1 MLLKVGVEMRL
12 NEYMLETFP
21 NLELRS
27 PLFYN
32 GDIGIRFKLGA
43 NYDYNNIYEN
53 CPYLEG
59 VYNRAIA
66 LFQSLHSKTDDIYIV
81 VDVNDYA
88 DGETFKHKLNIFSKY
103 VKEKSD
109 LFKLQKNTIPY
120 VFPEDDEDGLYKT
133 HRFTLKCKVSDLK
146 YIPMLKAICN
156 QDMGIKPSIFH
167 RVYFINVNK
176 NTIFHIYD
184 DRGCDVLAI
193 APDTIRDMYHTYNDW
208 ILDYDRKKSIKYLIE
223 CSLL

>member
-12 NEYMLETFP
+12 NGYMLETFP
-21 NLELRS
+21 NLELRP

-32 GDIGIRFKLGA
+32 GDIRIRFKLGV

-59 VYNRAIA
+59 VYNRAIT

-184 DRGCDVLAI
+184 DRGCDVLATS
-193 APDTIRDMYHTYNDW
+193 PNTIRDMYHTYNDW
-208 ILDYDRKKSIKYLIE
+208 ILDYDRNKIDKVFN
-223 CSLL
+223 

>member
-12 NEYMLETFP
+12 REYMLETFP
-21 NLELRS
+21 NLELRP

-32 GDIGIRFKLGA
+32 GDIGIRFKLGV
-43 NYDYNNIYEN
+43 NYDCTNIYEN

-59 VYNRAIA
+59 VYNRAIT

-81 VDVNDYA
+81 VDVNDFA

-156 QDMGIKPSIFH
+156 QDMGIKPRIFH
-167 RVYFINVNK
+167 MVYFINVNK

-184 DRGCDVLAI
+184 DRGCDVLATS
-193 APDTIRDMYHTYNDW
+193 PNTIRICIIHIMIGY
-208 ILDYDRKKSIKYLIE
+208 
-223 CSLL
+223 

>member
-1 MLLKVGVEMRL
+1 MRL

-21 NLELRS
+21 NLELRP

-32 GDIGIRFKLGA
+32 GDIGIRFRLGV
-43 NYDYNNIYEN
+43 NYDCNNIYEN

-59 VYNRAIA
+59 VYNRAIT
-66 LFQSLHSKTDDIYIV
+66 LFQSLYATEDDIYIV

-88 DGETFKHKLNIFSKY
+88 DGEIFKHKLNIFSKY

-109 LFKLQKNTIPY
+109 LFKLQKNTTPY
-120 VFPEDDEDGLYKT
+120 IFPEDDEDGVYKM
-133 HRFTLKCKVSDLK
+133 HRYTLKCKVSDLK

-156 QDMGIKPSIFH
+156 QEMGIKPRIFH

-176 NTIFHIYD
+176 NTIFHVYD
-184 DRGCDVLAI
+184 DRGCDVLTTS
-193 APDTIRDMYHTYNDW
+193 PNTIRDIYHTYNDW
-208 ILDYDRKKSIKYLIE
+208 ILEYDRNKIDKVFN
-223 CSLL
+223 

>member
-1 MLLKVGVEMRL
+1 MLLKVGVEMGL

-21 NLELRS
+21 NLELRP

-32 GDIGIRFKLGA
+32 GDIGIRFRLGV

-59 VYNRAIA
+59 VYNRAIT
-66 LFQSLHSKTDDIYIV
+66 LFQSLHATEDDIYIV

-88 DGETFKHKLNIFSKY
+88 DGETFKQKLNIFSKY
-103 VKEKSD
+103 VKRSPICLSYRKIQS
-109 LFKLQKNTIPY
+109 LMFS
-120 VFPEDDEDGLYKT
+120 EDDEDGAYKT
-133 HRFTLKCKVSDLK
+133 HRYTLKCKISDFT

-156 QDMGIKPSIFH
+156 QDMGIKPRIFH

-176 NTIFHIYD
+176 NTIFHVYD
-184 DRGCDVLAI
+184 DRGCDVLATS
-193 APDTIRDMYHTYNDW
+193 PNTIRDIYHTYNDW
-208 ILDYDRKKSIKYLIE
+208 ILEYDRNKIDKVFN
-223 CSLL
+223 

>member
-12 NEYMLETFP
+12 NGYMLETFP
-21 NLELRS
+21 NLELRP

-32 GDIGIRFKLGA
+32 GDIGIRFKLGV

-59 VYNRAIA
+59 VYNRAIT

-81 VDVNDYA
+81 VDVNDFA

-184 DRGCDVLAI
+184 DRGCDVLATS
-193 APDTIRDMYHTYNDW
+193 PNTIRDMYHTYNDW
-208 ILDYDRKKSIKYLIE
+208 ILDYDRNKIDKVFN
-223 CSLL
+223 

>member
-1 MLLKVGVEMRL
+1 MLLKVGVEMGL

-21 NLELRS
+21 NLELRPS
-27 PLFYN
+27 LFYN
-32 GDIGIRFKLGA
+32 GDIGIRFRLGV

-53 CPYLEG
+53 CSYLEG
-59 VYNRAIA
+59 VYNRAIT
-66 LFQSLHSKTDDIYIV
+66 LFQFLHATEDDIYIV

-120 VFPEDDEDGLYKT
+120 VFPEDNEDGLYKT
-133 HRFTLKCKVSDLK
+133 NRFTLKCKVSDLK

-156 QDMGIKPSIFH
+156 QDMGIKPRIFH

-176 NTIFHIYD
+176 NTIYHIYD
-184 DRGCDVLAI
+184 DRGCDILATS
-193 APDTIRDMYHTYNDW
+193 PNTIRDMYHTYNDW
-208 ILDYDRKKSIKYLIE
+208 ILDYDSNKIDKVFN
-223 CSLL
+223 

>member
-12 NEYMLETFP
+12 KEYMLETFP
-21 NLELRS
+21 NLELRP

-32 GDIGIRFKLGA
+32 GDIGIRFKLGV
-43 NYDYNNIYEN
+43 NYDCTNIYEN

-59 VYNRAIA
+59 VYNRAIT
-66 LFQSLHSKTDDIYIV
+66 LFQSLHSKTDDMYIV

-146 YIPMLKAICN
+146 YIPMLKAMCN
-156 QDMGIKPSIFH
+156 QDMGIKPRIFH
-167 RVYFINVNK
+167 MVYFININK

-184 DRGCDVLAI
+184 DRGCDVLATS
-193 APDTIRDMYHTYNDW
+193 PNTIRNMYHTYNDW
-208 ILDYDRKKSIKYLIE
+208 VLEYDRNKIDKVFN
-223 CSLL
+223 

>member
-1 MLLKVGVEMRL
+1 MRL
-12 NEYMLETFP
+12 REYMLETFP
-21 NLELRS
+21 NLELRP

-32 GDIGIRFKLGA
+32 GDIGIRFKLGV
-43 NYDYNNIYEN
+43 NYDCTNIYEN

-59 VYNRAIA
+59 VYNRAIT

-81 VDVNDYA
+81 VDVNDFA

-156 QDMGIKPSIFH
+156 QDMGIKPRIFH
-167 RVYFINVNK
+167 MVYFINVNK

-184 DRGCDVLAI
+184 DRGCDVLATS
-193 APDTIRDMYHTYNDW
+193 PNTIRDMYHTYNDW
-208 ILDYDRKKSIKYLIE
+208 ILDYNRNKIDKVFN
-223 CSLL
+223 

>member
-12 NEYMLETFP
+12 KEYMLETFP
-21 NLELRS
+21 NLELRP

-32 GDIGIRFKLGA
+32 GDIGIRFKLGV
-43 NYDYNNIYEN
+43 NYDCTNIYEN

-59 VYNRAIA
+59 VYNRAIT
-66 LFQSLHSKTDDIYIV
+66 LFQSLHSKTDDMYIV

-133 HRFTLKCKVSDLK
+133 HRYTLKCKVSNLK
-146 YIPMLKAICN
+146 YIPMIKAICN
-156 QDMGIKPSIFH
+156 QDMGIKPRIFH
-167 RVYFINVNK
+167 MVYFININK

-184 DRGCDVLAI
+184 DRGCDVLATS
-193 APDTIRDMYHTYNDW
+193 PNTIRNMYHTYNDW
-208 ILDYDRKKSIKYLIE
+208 VLEYDRNKIDKVFN
-223 CSLL
+223 

>member
-1 MLLKVGVEMRL
+1 MRL
-12 NEYMLETFP
+12 NGYMLETFP
-21 NLELRS
+21 NLELRP

-32 GDIGIRFKLGA
+32 GDIGIRFKLGV

-59 VYNRAIA
+59 VYNRAIT
-66 LFQSLHSKTDDIYIV
+66 LFQSLHATEDDIYIV
-81 VDVNDYA
+81 VDVNDFA

-167 RVYFINVNK
+167 RVYFININK

-184 DRGCDVLAI
+184 DRGCDVLATS
-193 APDTIRDMYHTYNDW
+193 PNTIRDMYHTYNDL
-208 ILDYDRKKSIKYLIE
+208 ILDYDRNKIDKVFN
-223 CSLL
+223 

>member
-1 MLLKVGVEMRL
+1 MRL
-12 NEYMLETFP
+12 KEYMLETFP
-21 NLELRS
+21 NLELRP

-32 GDIGIRFKLGA
+32 GDIGIRFKLGV
-43 NYDYNNIYEN
+43 NYDCTNIYEN

-59 VYNRAIA
+59 VYNRAIT
-66 LFQSLHSKTDDIYIV
+66 LFQSLHSKTDDMYIV

-133 HRFTLKCKVSDLK
+133 HRYTLKCKVSNLK
-146 YIPMLKAICN
+146 YIPMIKAICN
-156 QDMGIKPSIFH
+156 QDMGIKPRIFH
-167 RVYFINVNK
+167 MVYFININK

-184 DRGCDVLAI
+184 DRGCDVLATS
-193 APDTIRDMYHTYNDW
+193 PSTIRNMYHTYNDW
-208 ILDYDRKKSIKYLIE
+208 VLEYDRNKIDKVFN
-223 CSLL
+223 

>member
-1 MLLKVGVEMRL
+1 MLLKVGVEMRV
-12 NEYMLETFP
+12 NGYMLETFP
-21 NLELRS
+21 NLELRP

-32 GDIGIRFKLGA
+32 GDIGIRFKLGV

-59 VYNRAIA
+59 VYNRAIT
-66 LFQSLHSKTDDIYIV
+66 LFQSLHATEDDIYIV
-81 VDVNDYA
+81 VDVNDFA

-167 RVYFINVNK
+167 RVYFININK

-184 DRGCDVLAI
+184 DRGCDVLATS
-193 APDTIRDMYHTYNDW
+193 PNTIRDMYHTYNDW
-208 ILDYDRKKSIKYLIE
+208 ILDYDRNKIDKVFN
-223 CSLL
+223 

>member
-12 NEYMLETFP
+12 REYMLETFP
-21 NLELRS
+21 NLELRP

-32 GDIGIRFKLGA
+32 GDIGIRFKLGV
-43 NYDYNNIYEN
+43 NYDCTNIYEN

-59 VYNRAIA
+59 VYNRAIT
-66 LFQSLHSKTDDIYIV
+66 LFQSLHSKTDDMYIV

-120 VFPEDDEDGLYKT
+120 VFPEDDEDGVYKT
-133 HRFTLKCKVSDLK
+133 HRYTLKCKVSDLK
-146 YIPMLKAICN
+146 YIPMIKAICN
-156 QDMGIKPSIFH
+156 QDMGIKPRIFH
-167 RVYFINVNK
+167 MVYFININK

-184 DRGCDVLAI
+184 DRGCDVLA
-193 APDTIRDMYHTYNDW
+193 T
-208 ILDYDRKKSIKYLIE
+208 S
-223 CSLL
+223 

>member
-12 NEYMLETFP
+12 KEYMLETFP
-21 NLELRS
+21 NLELRP
-27 PLFYN
+27 PLFYSWA
-32 GDIGIRFKLGA
+32 IGIRFKLGM

-59 VYNRAIA
+59 VYNRAIT
-66 LFQSLHSKTDDIYIV
+66 LFQSLHSETDDMYIV
-81 VDVNDYA
+81 VDVDDYA

-120 VFPEDDEDGLYKT
+120 VFPEDDEDGVYKT
-133 HRFTLKCKVSDLK
+133 HRYTLKCKVSDLK
-146 YIPMLKAICN
+146 YIPMIKAICN
-156 QDMGIKPSIFH
+156 QDMGIKPRIFH
-167 RVYFINVNK
+167 RVYFININK

-184 DRGCDVLAI
+184 DRGCDVLATS
-193 APDTIRDMYHTYNDW
+193 PNTIRNMYHTYNDW
-208 ILDYDRKKSIKYLIE
+208 ILEYDRNKIDKVFN
-223 CSLL
+223 

>member
-12 NEYMLETFP
+12 NGYMLETFP
-21 NLELRS
+21 NLELRP

-32 GDIGIRFKLGA
+32 GDIGIRFKLGV

-59 VYNRAIA
+59 VYNRAIT
-66 LFQSLHSKTDDIYIV
+66 LFQSLHATEDDIYIV
-81 VDVNDYA
+81 VDVNDFA

-120 VFPEDDEDGLYKT
+120 VFLEDDEDGLYKT

-167 RVYFINVNK
+167 RVYFININK

-184 DRGCDVLAI
+184 DRGCDVLATS
-193 APDTIRDMYHTYNDW
+193 PNTIRDMYHTYNDW
-208 ILDYDRKKSIKYLIE
+208 ILDYDRNKIDKVFN
-223 CSLL
+223 

>member
-21 NLELRS
+21 NLELRP

-32 GDIGIRFKLGA
+32 GDIGIRFKLGV

-59 VYNRAIA
+59 VYNRAIT

-81 VDVNDYA
+81 VDVNDFA

-167 RVYFINVNK
+167 RVYFININK

-184 DRGCDVLAI
+184 DRGCDVLATS
-193 APDTIRDMYHTYNDW
+193 PNTIRDMYHTYNDW
-208 ILDYDRKKSIKYLIE
+208 ILDYDRKKIDKVFN
-223 CSLL
+223 

>member
-12 NEYMLETFP
+12 KEYMLETFP
-21 NLELRS
+21 NLELRP

-32 GDIGIRFKLGA
+32 GDMGIRFKLGV
-43 NYDYNNIYEN
+43 NYDCTNIYEN

-59 VYNRAIA
+59 VYNRAIT
-66 LFQSLHSKTDDIYIV
+66 LFQSLHSKTDDMYIV

-184 DRGCDVLAI
+184 DRGCDVLATS
-193 APDTIRDMYHTYNDW
+193 PNTIRDMYHTYNDW
-208 ILDYDRKKSIKYLIE
+208 ILDYDRNKIDKVFN
-223 CSLL
+223 

>member
-1 MLLKVGVEMRL
+1 MRL
-12 NEYMLETFP
+12 KEYMLETFP
-21 NLELRS
+21 NLELRP

-32 GDIGIRFKLGA
+32 GDIGIRFKLGV
-43 NYDYNNIYEN
+43 NYDCTNIYEN

-59 VYNRAIA
+59 VYNRAIT
-66 LFQSLHSKTDDIYIV
+66 LFQSLHSKTDDMYIV

-133 HRFTLKCKVSDLK
+133 HRYTLKCKVSNLK
-146 YIPMLKAICN
+146 YIPMIKAICN
-156 QDMGIKPSIFH
+156 QDMGIKPRIFH
-167 RVYFINVNK
+167 MVYFININK

-184 DRGCDVLAI
+184 DRGCDVLATS
-193 APDTIRDMYHTYNDW
+193 PNTIRNMYHTYNDW
-208 ILDYDRKKSIKYLIE
+208 VLEYDRNKIDKVFN
-223 CSLL
+223 

>member
-12 NEYMLETFP
+12 REYMLETFP
-21 NLELRS
+21 NLELRP

-32 GDIGIRFKLGA
+32 GDIGIRFKLGV
-43 NYDYNNIYEN
+43 NYDCTNIYEN

-59 VYNRAIA
+59 VYNRAIT
-66 LFQSLHSKTDDIYIV
+66 LFQSLHSKTDDMYIV

-120 VFPEDDEDGLYKT
+120 VFPEDDEDGVYKT
-133 HRFTLKCKVSDLK
+133 HRYTLKCKVSDLK
-146 YIPMLKAICN
+146 YIPMIKAICN
-156 QDMGIKPSIFH
+156 QDMGIKPRIFH
-167 RVYFINVNK
+167 MVYFININK

-184 DRGCDVLAI
+184 DRGCDVLATS
-193 APDTIRDMYHTYNDW
+193 PNTIRDMYHTYND
-208 ILDYDRKKSIKYLIE
+208 
-223 CSLL
+223 

>member
-21 NLELRS
+21 NLELRP

-103 VKEKSD
+103 VKEKYD

-208 ILDYDRKKSIKYLIE
+208 ILDYNRNKIDKVFN
-223 CSLL
+223 

>member
-12 NEYMLETFP
+12 KEYMLETFP
-21 NLELRS
+21 NLELRP

-32 GDIGIRFKLGA
+32 GDIGIRFRLGV
-43 NYDYNNIYEN
+43 NYDCTNIYEN

-59 VYNRAIA
+59 VYNRAIT
-66 LFQSLHSKTDDIYIV
+66 LFQSLHSKTDDMYIV

-133 HRFTLKCKVSDLK
+133 HRYTLKCKVSNLK
-146 YIPMLKAICN
+146 YIPMIKAICN
-156 QDMGIKPSIFH
+156 QDMGIKPRIFH
-167 RVYFINVNK
+167 MVYFININK

-184 DRGCDVLAI
+184 DRGCDVLATS
-193 APDTIRDMYHTYNDW
+193 PNTIRNMYHTYNDW
-208 ILDYDRKKSIKYLIE
+208 VLEYDRNKIDKVFN
-223 CSLL
+223 

>member
-1 MLLKVGVEMRL
+1 MRL
-12 NEYMLETFP
+12 REYMLETFQ
-21 NLELRS
+21 NLELRP

-32 GDIGIRFKLGA
+32 GDIGIRFKLGV
-43 NYDYNNIYEN
+43 NYDCTNIYEN

-59 VYNRAIA
+59 VYNRAIT

-81 VDVNDYA
+81 VDVNDFA

-156 QDMGIKPSIFH
+156 QDMGIKPRIFH
-167 RVYFINVNK
+167 MVYFINVNK

-184 DRGCDVLAI
+184 DRGCDVLATS
-193 APDTIRDMYHTYNDW
+193 PNTIRDMYHTYNDW
-208 ILDYDRKKSIKYLIE
+208 ILDYDRNKIDKVFN
-223 CSLL
+223 

>member
-12 NEYMLETFP
+12 NGYMLETFP
-21 NLELRS
+21 NLELRP

-32 GDIGIRFKLGA
+32 GDIGIRFKLGV
-43 NYDYNNIYEN
+43 NYDCNNIYEN

-59 VYNRAIA
+59 VYNRAIT

-81 VDVNDYA
+81 VDVNDFA

-103 VKEKSD
+103 VKEKSN

-184 DRGCDVLAI
+184 DRGCDVLATF
-193 APDTIRDMYHTYNDW
+193 PNTIRDMYHTYNDW
-208 ILDYDRKKSIKYLIE
+208 ILDYDRNKIDKVFN
-223 CSLL
+223 

>member
-12 NEYMLETFP
+12 NGYMLETFP
-21 NLELRS
+21 NLELRP

-32 GDIGIRFKLGA
+32 GGIGIRFKLGV

-59 VYNRAIA
+59 VYNRAIT
-66 LFQSLHSKTDDIYIV
+66 LFQSLHATEDDIYIV
-81 VDVNDYA
+81 VDVNDFA

-167 RVYFINVNK
+167 RVYFININK

-184 DRGCDVLAI
+184 DRGCDVLATS
-193 APDTIRDMYHTYNDW
+193 PNTIRDMYHTYNDW
-208 ILDYDRKKSIKYLIE
+208 ILDYDRNKIDKVFN
-223 CSLL
+223 

>member
-12 NEYMLETFP
+12 NGYMLETFP
-21 NLELRS
+21 NLELRP

-32 GDIGIRFKLGA
+32 GDIGIRFKLGV

-59 VYNRAIA
+59 VYNRAIT

-81 VDVNDYA
+81 VDVNDFA

-184 DRGCDVLAI
+184 DRGCDVLATS
-193 APDTIRDMYHTYNDW
+193 PNTIRDMYHTYNGW
-208 ILDYDRKKSIKYLIE
+208 ILDYD
-223 CSLL
+223 

>member
-12 NEYMLETFP
+12 REYMLETFP
-21 NLELRS
+21 NLELRP

-32 GDIGIRFKLGA
+32 GDIGIRFKLGV
-43 NYDYNNIYEN
+43 NYDCTNIYEN

-59 VYNRAIA
+59 VYNRAIT
-66 LFQSLHSKTDDIYIV
+66 LFQSLHSKTDDMYIV

-120 VFPEDDEDGLYKT
+120 VFPEDDEDGVYKT
-133 HRFTLKCKVSDLK
+133 HRYTLKCKVSDLK
-146 YIPMLKAICN
+146 YIPMIKAICN
-156 QDMGIKPSIFH
+156 QDMGIKPRIFH
-167 RVYFINVNK
+167 MVYFININK

-184 DRGCDVLAI
+184 DRGCDVLATS
-193 APDTIRDMYHTYNDW
+193 PNTIRDMYHTYNDW
-208 ILDYDRKKSIKYLIE
+208 ILDYDRNKIDKVFN
-223 CSLL
+223 